1 MLLHL
6 KKLDW
11 VLATSAIS
19 LVSFGLISLYAS
31 GGAGLTSGEASGE
44 AGFLFK
50 KQVLWLVMGFFLMV
64 AISFFDYR
72 ILKNYRSPILALY
85 GFSLILLLGLLVLG
99 VNIRGAESWYR
110 IGGITIEPVE
120 FVKISIVLL
129 LAKYFS
135 MRHIEMY
142 RFRHI
147 ITSGLYVLLP
157 ASLVFIQSE
166 VGSVLIL
173 TSIWIGVMIIA
184 GIKIKHLAILI
195 IAGAVLLS
203 VGWNFV
209 FQDYQKDRLISFINP
224 EADPRGSGYN
234 ILQSTIAVGSGG
246 ILGKGIGE
254 GTQTQL
260 GFLPEAQ
267 TDFIFAS
274 IAEELGLIGVF
285 ILLSCFAFF
294 ARKMMDISHSSSN
307 NFARLVVAG
316 FSIMVLSQM
325 SINIGMTLGLLPITG
340 IPLPFVS
347 YGGSSLISLFA
358 MLGILQSIKIN

>member
-1 MLLHL
+1 
-6 KKLDW
+6 
-11 VLATSAIS
+11 
-19 LVSFGLISLYAS
+19 LI
-31 GGAGLTSGEASGE
+31 
-44 AGFLFK
+44 
-50 KQVLWLVMGFFLMV
+50 V
-64 AISFFDYR
+64 
-72 ILKNYRSPILALY
+72 
-85 GFSLILLLGLLVLG
+85 
-99 VNIRGAESWYR
+99 
-110 IGGITIEPVE
+110 
-120 FVKISIVLL
+120 
-129 LAKYFS
+129 
-135 MRHIEMY
+135 
-142 RFRHI
+142 
-147 ITSGLYVLLP
+147 
-157 ASLVFIQSE
+157 
-166 VGSVLIL
+166 
-173 TSIWIGVMIIA
+173 
-184 GIKIKHLAILI
+184 
-195 IAGAVLLS
+195 AGAVLLS

-234 ILQSTIAVGSGG
+234 ILQSTIAIGSGG

-267 TDFIFAS
+267 TDFIFGAIS
-274 IAEELGLIGVF
+274 EELGLIGVF

-294 ARKMMDISHSSSN
+294 FRKVMDISRSSSN

>member
-1 MLLHL
+1 MIKHL

-11 VLATSAIS
+11 VLAASAIS
-19 LVSFGLISLYAS
+19 LVSFGLVSLYAS
-31 GGAGLTSGEASGE
+31 GGAGGDE
-44 AGFLFK
+44 FLFK

-64 AISFFDYR
+64 VISFFDYR
-72 ILKNYRSPILALY
+72 ILKNYRSPILVLY
-85 GFSLILLLGLLVLG
+85 GFSLILLFGLLVFG
-99 VNIRGAESWYR
+99 ANIRGTESWYR

-129 LAKYFS
+129 FAKYFS

-147 ITSGLYVLLP
+147 ITSGLYMLLP

-173 TSIWIGVMIIA
+173 ISTWIGVMIIA

-195 IAGAVLLS
+195 VAGAVLLS
-203 VGWNFV
+203 VGWNFA

-224 EADPRGSGYN
+224 GSDPRGSGYN

-246 ILGKGIGE
+246 ILGRGIGE

-267 TDFIFAS
+267 TDFIFAA
-274 IAEELGLIGVF
+274 ITEELGLVGVF

-294 ARKMMDISHSSSN
+294 SRKVMDISRSSSN